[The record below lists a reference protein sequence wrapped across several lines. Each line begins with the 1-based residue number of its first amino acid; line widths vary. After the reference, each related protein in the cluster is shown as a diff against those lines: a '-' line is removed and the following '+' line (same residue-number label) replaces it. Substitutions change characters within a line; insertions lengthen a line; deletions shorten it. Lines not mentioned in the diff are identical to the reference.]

1 MSIVVENIVKLYG
14 SQVALGKVNFKI
26 HSGEIVGFLG
36 PNGAGKSTMMKILTG
51 YLPADEGDAW
61 IAGEKVN
68 AEDTGFRS
76 KIGYLPEQNPLY
88 PEMYV
93 REYLAMAAGFY
104 KLKNI
109 SKHVDNVIDMT
120 GLLPESSKKI
130 GALSKGYK
138 QRVGLAQ
145 SLIHNPQVLILDEPT
160 TGLDPNQL
168 DEIRSLIK
176 DISKDKT
183 VLLSTHIMQEV
194 EALCNR
200 IIIIN
205 KGIIV
210 ADDTSDEIKK
220 WSKRKGQQVVFAVK
234 EDISETAL
242 SSLSFVSKVDRNT
255 KNEYIIHSSI
265 EEDIR
270 PKLFE
275 ITVRNNWTL
284 LTMAEQSN
292 SVESIFRELTQS

>member
-14 SQVALGKVNFKI
+14 SQVALDKVNFKI

-51 YLPADEGDAW
+51 YLPADEGEAW

-68 AEDTGFRS
+68 ADDTGFRS

-93 REYLAMAAGFY
+93 REYLAMTAGFY

-168 DEIRSLIK
+168 GEIRSLIK

-205 KGIIV
+205 KGKIV

-220 WSKRKGQQVVFAVK
+220 WSKRKGQLVVFAVK
-234 EDISETAL
+234 ENISETAL
-242 SSLSFVSKVDRNT
+242 SSLSFVSKVHKNT
-255 KNEYIIHSSI
+255 KNEYVIHSSI

-275 ITVRNNWTL
+275 ITVKNNWTL

-292 SVESIFRELTQS
+292 SVESIFRELTQL

>member
-1 MSIVVENIVKLYG
+1 
-14 SQVALGKVNFKI
+14 
-26 HSGEIVGFLG
+26 
-36 PNGAGKSTMMKILTG
+36 
-51 YLPADEGDAW
+51 
-61 IAGEKVN
+61 
-68 AEDTGFRS
+68 
-76 KIGYLPEQNPLY
+76 
-88 PEMYV
+88 
-93 REYLAMAAGFY
+93 
-104 KLKNI
+104 
-109 SKHVDNVIDMT
+109 MT

-220 WSKRKGQQVVFAVK
+220 WSKRKGQHK
-234 EDISETAL
+234 W
-242 SSLSFVSKVDRNT
+242 N
-255 KNEYIIHSSI
+255 I
-265 EEDIR
+265 E
-270 PKLFE
+270 
-275 ITVRNNWTL
+275 
-284 LTMAEQSN
+284 
-292 SVESIFRELTQS
+292 